1 METKAKIIIGDS
13 RQMKEVK
20 NEEIDLIIT
29 SLLAYKRLRNSGT
42 DWLRANPS
50 RIFKGLVLRMERML
64 PSKG

>member
-29 SLLAYKRLRNSGT
+29 S
-42 DWLRANPS
+42 P
-50 RIFKGLVLRMERML
+50 RI
-64 PSKG
+64 